1 MKKIMFTQQIL
12 FCGLLSSSLVMFG
25 MQEQQKIQQVIKAN
39 SGSNSPRSESPDRQ
53 KISGKDILD
62 EIKAIENE
70 IYEVT
75 NPLVEAIVQNSHI
88 GVDCAVVGG
97 ADKSKAQD
105 IDTKVVTIAA
115 LVDKTQDTLH
125 EVIQGLGKSHS
136 SDTK

>member
-1 MKKIMFTQQIL
+1 M
-12 FCGLLSSSLVMFG
+12 
-25 MQEQQKIQQVIKAN
+25 
-39 SGSNSPRSESPDRQ
+39 
-53 KISGKDILD
+53 
-62 EIKAIENE
+62 
-70 IYEVT
+70 
-75 NPLVEAIVQNSHI
+75 EAIVQNSHI